1 MTDTN
6 DQLKP
11 EHFLRSDES
20 DDKFF
25 YDQPRLVTHIDDPA
39 CDALNNY
46 FRKHLPQAGD
56 LLDLMSS
63 CVSHLPWDLEYKSVT
78 GVGMN
83 QVELDD
89 NKQLTKRLV
98 HDLNKN
104 PNLPISD
111 HSFDACILTV
121 SVQYLTQPIEVFRE
135 IARVLRPGRRCIISF
150 TNRCFQTMAIAI
162 CQHMNDIDH
171 AKLVGHY
178 FNEAHAFETPGFENI
193 SPAPGNSDPLFIVT
207 AVTKQK

>member
-121 SVQYLTQPIEVFRE
+121 SVQYLIQPIEVFRE
-135 IARVLRPGRRCIISF
+135 IARVLRPGCRCIISF
-150 TNRCFQTMAIAI
+150 SNRCFPTKAIALW
-162 CQHMNDIDH
+162 QHMNDIDH

-178 FNEAHAFETPGFENI
+178 FNESDAFETPGFENI